1 MNAIYLEVIGNLC
14 KEGLVI
20 NDNFRNYS
28 EVRWEDPNF
37 DARLNFQIERAYLKD
52 IAHAEAV
59 CHQPF
64 DSDKIHTSLRRLCET
79 IHDGMDGM
87 RWKFAYL
94 DQSRLGSLSAE
105 VKAPDTTQFVIPYE
119 LKRKYGI

>member
-1 MNAIYLEVIGNLC
+1 MNAIYMEVVGNLC

-20 NDNFRNYS
+20 NDDDRYY
-28 EVRWEDPNF
+28 VRWEDPNIS
-37 DARLNFQIERAYLKD
+37 ARLNFQIERAYLKD

-64 DSDKIHTSLRRLCET
+64 NGDKIDTSLRRLCEI

-87 RWKFAYL
+87 RWKFAHL
-94 DQSRLGSLSAE
+94 DQSRLGCLSAE
-105 VKAPDTTQFVIPYE
+105 VKAPDTTQFLIPYE

>member
-1 MNAIYLEVIGNLC
+1 MQNYYTDIIGNLC

-20 NDNFRNYS
+20 NDLFRNYC

-37 DARLNFQIERAYLKD
+37 NARLDFHIERAYLKD

-64 DSDKIHTSLRRLCET
+64 DGDRINTSLRRLCEC

-105 VKAPDTTQFVIPYE
+105 VKAPDTTRFVITEE
-119 LKRKYGI
+119 LRQKYGI